1 MKRVSE
7 YSTQLVLLLFFFISN
22 NGFASGGSQEGNTVS
37 SKKDVENY
45 ILHHIKDVHD
55 FHLFSYTNEAG
66 ERKHVGFP
74 LPIILWTSNGL
85 VTFMSSAFHHD
96 DDGKVLVERNGL
108 TFAKAYNKIYELDN
122 GAETVEFD
130 DKKRVINGVRVLDFS
145 ITKSVFGILFVGL
158 LMLLA
163 FSSLARQY
171 RNKKVPTGF
180 GRVLEPLVLYVRDE
194 IARPNIG

>member
-1 MKRVSE
+1 
-7 YSTQLVLLLFFFISN
+7 
-22 NGFASGGSQEGNTVS
+22 
-37 SKKDVENY
+37 
-45 ILHHIKDVHD
+45 
-55 FHLFSYTNEAG
+55 
-66 ERKHVGFP
+66 
-74 LPIILWTSNGL
+74 
-85 VTFMSSAFHHD
+85 SSAFHHD

-171 RNKKVPTGF
+171 RNKKDPSGF
-180 GRVLEPLVLYVRDE
+180 GRVLETLVLYVRDE
-194 IARPNIG
+194 IARPNIGEKKYRKFTGYLLSVFFFIWILNLMGLTPFGFNVTGQIAVTAA